1 MSPNDAARRSE
12 PPRGSPWDAPM
23 SEAPLAFV
31 DLEMT
36 GLDPKVDRVIEVAIS
51 RRRGMVVEETF
62 QSLVN
67 PGPDAIFK
75 TDVHGLGPA
84 LLASA
89 PPFADVA
96 RRIEELCSGAILIA
110 HGAWWDVTFLEAEF
124 ARLRKQVRFPFYLD
138 TVTLSRRAIKADSH
152 SLEALA
158 RRLGIDRG
166 LAHRAGDDVR
176 SLVALFERLVALL
189 APASP
194 RDLWHVRISER
205 HARPEIIELCLAF
218 AGVGIPARVLY
229 RPSHKA
235 PRTFEAILTHVRTD
249 LDPPRVL
256 GYSLP
261 GRGRFDLRSD
271 RILAITPSTET
282 VEPAPL

>member
-1 MSPNDAARRSE
+1 
-12 PPRGSPWDAPM
+12 M

-51 RRRGMVVEETF
+51 RRRGMVAEETF

-84 LLASA
+84 LLAVA
-89 PPFADVA
+89 PPFAEVA
-96 RRIEELCSGAILIA
+96 HRIEELCSGAILIA

-124 ARLRKQVRFPFYLD
+124 ARLLKQVRFPFYLD

-158 RRLGIDRG
+158 RQFGIDRG

-205 HARPEIIELCLAF
+205 HARPEIVDRCLAF
-218 AGVGIPARVLY
+218 AWAGIPAQVLY

-261 GRGRFDLRSD
+261 GRGRFDLRAD
-271 RILAITPSTET
+271 RILTIDLPNDKDET
-282 VEPAPL
+282 AAS

>member
-1 MSPNDAARRSE
+1 MPRADASRESE
-12 PPRGSPWDAPM
+12 PPQGSPWDLSIA
-23 SEAPLAFV
+23 EAPLAFV

-36 GLDPKVDRVIEVAIS
+36 GLDPKVDRVIEVAVS
-51 RRRGMVVEETF
+51 RRRGAIVEDAF
-62 QSLVN
+62 DSLVN
-67 PGPDAIFK
+67 PGPEASFK

-84 LLASA
+84 ELAHA
-89 PPFADVA
+89 PPFHDVA
-96 RRIEELCSGAILIA
+96 RRILEICDGAVLVA

-124 ARLRKQVRFPFYLD
+124 ARLGKDVRFPFYLD

-152 SLEALA
+152 SLKALA
-158 RRLGIDRG
+158 TRFGIDRG
-166 LAHRAGDDVR
+166 LAHRAKDDVR
-176 SLVALFERLVALL
+176 SLVALFDRLMSELR
-189 APASP
+189 PSTP

-205 HARPEIIELCLAF
+205 HARPEIVERCVAF
-218 AGVGIPARVLY
+218 AGTGVPARLLY

-235 PRTFEAILTHVRTD
+235 PRAFEAILTLVRTD

-271 RILAITPSTET
+271 RILAITHTSET
-282 VEPAPL
+282 VEPAPP